1 MLYTYVS
8 FAVVILS
15 TVALLIIFHQKN
27 LRDFRYHLG
36 ILISSVLACAGSLF
50 FPKLIS
56 VFTVN
61 MAIQFVV
68 SLFVTILLYILL
80 IFFVLILLFFLIPK
94 QKIDDITEKWEE
106 RKAARNAAKALKRQ
120 IVNTENSEP
129 NDELLEQAQDTQC
142 SETTPQLQENTAPEI
157 KPEEEEPQKQDEDMI
172 QTEVDQPNISQ
183 TPDELETIEESLP
196 DERNTTVL
204 LEDEALSDEEQSK
217 ISSQMQEPERVLEN
231 DVYPENDEGPDA
243 FEQKSSDT
251 VPQDDQ
257 QQEITEKDDLLDE
270 AAVSLADSLVNNKNI
285 EKNVDTSDIIDKMRV
300 DMSPEPAV
308 DISQLNELSL
318 HETIEKAFLLKQ
330 KGDEM
335 EAAVLYT
342 SALDKMPDDETAF
355 WIVLDIC
362 VIYKN
367 AGKADLAEDILLTYI
382 EEFENLMSE
391 TVKDQILQSLYEN

>member
-204 LEDEALSDEEQSK
+204 LEAKAISDEEQSK

>member
-80 IFFVLILLFFLIPK
+80 IFFILILLFFLIPK

>member
-172 QTEVDQPNISQ
+172 QTEVDQFNISQ

-204 LEDEALSDEEQSK
+204 LEAKAISDEEQSK